1 MPSELN
7 MPPPIQTGH
16 LDSYGHPAIKI
27 AVYGVAEAAQQQFE
41 AIIDTGFTGFLM
53 MPLSSAYSLTLT
65 LMGTANYELA
75 DGSICSKLLAHGSV
89 TLEDEVVSGVI
100 TLEERND
107 CVLLLGMDFL
117 RKAQRALW
125 VHESGMSLV
134 HDDFVDQLNRTL
146 TAIHDKYS

>member
-1 MPSELN
+1 
-7 MPPPIQTGH
+7 MPPPIQTGY
-16 LDSYGHPAIKI
+16 LDSYGHPAIRI

-117 RKAQRALW
+117 SESAACALGSRERD
-125 VHESGMSLV
+125 VASSRRFCRSVESHIDG
-134 HDDFVDQLNRTL
+134 DP
-146 TAIHDKYS
+146 